1 MFQFQQMPST
11 NYNKSLM
18 RTYLRKDKIDQL
30 RNYIKLPR
38 TVEIA
43 KPIILLSLEQN
54 PHLKAESPTE
64 VLHNL
69 IQWAQDYKRT
79 TGKWMDLSGEPIP
92 ADFSMGDMPSDEFV
106 RSRSSSSAAS
116 RSSTPP
122 RKSSRRIAKGTELP
136 AKPGRGEEPPAEDQ
150 LAEVQA
156 KIEALKKKRDE
167 QALNKALL
175 TLRRMEEEEVAEDE
189 AEGSE

>member
-1 MFQFQQMPST
+1 MFQFQQMPSA

-18 RTYLRKDKIDQL
+18 RTYLRKDKIDYL
-30 RNYIKLPR
+30 RNYIKLPH

-54 PHLKAESPTE
+54 PHLKAESPTD

-69 IQWAQDYKRT
+69 VQWAQDYKRT
-79 TGKWMDLSGEPIP
+79 TGNWMDLSGEPIP
-92 ADFSMGDMPSDEFV
+92 ADFSMGDIPSDEFV

-116 RSSTPP
+116 RSSSPP
-122 RKSSRRIAKGTELP
+122 RKSSRLVKGESP
-136 AKPGRGEEPPAEDQ
+136 AKPRGKEEEPPAEGQ

-156 KIEALKKKRDE
+156 KIEALKKKREE

-175 TLRRMEEEEVAEDE
+175 KLHRMEEEERAEDE